1 MNKSAEKS
9 ARLEEVVR
17 RLAVNIEL
25 FSQVER
31 YYKMF
36 VNSYRDL
43 VEVLRRLKLLE
54 LVDFYKKYK
63 NCSIE
68 ETWVLNKQKK
78 KYYYYYLKCKEGG
91 PRSIYLGRS
100 LGSYNTLRQVSKR
113 AFELKQLIDKVGE
126 LLIEFEKELLLYM
139 KYLKQLREV

>member
-78 KYYYYYLKCKEGG
+78 KYYYYYLKCKKGG

-100 LGSYNTLRQVSKR
+100 LGSYSTLRQVSKR
-113 AFELKQLIDKVGE
+113 AFELKQLIDRVGE

>member
-113 AFELKQLIDKVGE
+113 AFELKQLIDRVGE
-126 LLIEFEKELLLYM
+126 LLIEFEKGLLLYM

>member
-68 ETWVLNKQKK
+68 EPGFLISRK
-78 KYYYYYLKCKEGG
+78 
-91 PRSIYLGRS
+91 RSTIII
-100 LGSYNTLRQVSKR
+100 T
-113 AFELKQLIDKVGE
+113 
-126 LLIEFEKELLLYM
+126 
-139 KYLKQLREV
+139 

>member
-43 VEVLRRLKLLE
+43 VEILRRLKLLE

-113 AFELKQLIDKVGE
+113 AFELKQLIDRVGE

>member
-17 RLAVNIEL
+17 RLVVNIEL

-113 AFELKQLIDKVGE
+113 AFELKQLIDRVGE
-126 LLIEFEKELLLYM
+126 LLIEFEKDLLLYM

>member
-113 AFELKQLIDKVGE
+113 AFELKQLIDRVGE